1 MTFHDE
7 HATQVTNITLNVN
20 DLTKMIRFYRE
31 ILGFEAIVESTTS
44 ITFKVGNG
52 GHTLTLNELSNG
64 RQPSIQESGLFH
76 IAYLLPSRS
85 DLADFL
91 YHITQL
97 GIQVGGG
104 DHLVSEALYFND
116 PEGNGIEVYQ
126 DRDAT
131 LWQWEEQ
138 KVKMDTL
145 AVDVNDLLSE
155 QSQAGWQGLPNGAK
169 IGHLHLKTVDIS
181 KAYQFYVEQLGLE
194 LVSTLPNALFM
205 STKHYHHHIAANTW
219 QSSILRTENNATLGL
234 TSIDIYKPNTDYTRL
249 LSPEGF
255 NITIHS
261 DKSSVPG

>member
-131 LWQWEEQ
+131 LWQWEEE

-145 AVDVNDLLSE
+145 AVDVNDLLTE

-261 DKSSVPG
+261 DKSKVAG

>member
-1 MTFHDE
+1 MSFHDE
-7 HATQVTNITLNVN
+7 HATQVTNITLNVK
-20 DLTKMIRFYRE
+20 DLETMIHFYQTT
-31 ILGFEAIVESTTS
+31 LGFSPIDESSTS
-44 ITFKVGNG
+44 ITFKVGDG

-64 RQPSIQESGLFH
+64 RQPSLRESGLFH

-91 YHITQL
+91 YHVTQL

-116 PEGNGIEVYQ
+116 PEGNGIEIYQ
-126 DRDAT
+126 DRDAKV
-131 LWQWEEQ
+131 WQWEDE

-145 AVDVNDLLSE
+145 AVDVNTLLTH
-155 QSQAGWQGLPNGAK
+155 QSQEGWRGLPSGAK
-169 IGHLHLKTVDIS
+169 IGHLHLKTIDIN

-205 STKHYHHHIAANTW
+205 STNHYHHHIAANTW
-219 QSSILRTENNATLGL
+219 QSSILRTENNNTLGL
-234 TSIDIYKPNTDYTRL
+234 TSIDLYKPNTDHTRL

-261 DKSSVPG
+261 DKSTVPE